1 MVRSASVDK
10 WQRYQQALLK
20 AMGFDLFPTT
30 DATTWY
36 QLLIIPTFH
45 PPSCLR
51 LTFAVQE
58 GELSFCLLAHHHGDL
73 FQAIWREDAE
83 AELLA
88 NRRAKAARLE
98 DIAELNAAQVAGL
111 EQQLATLEPL
121 TLQDC
126 DLTARDGVSLRC
138 DCQHQNTRHTF
149 SMRSPT
155 RKELPRHA
163 ALSELFLETAQTHFH
178 HAQIRDNLVSVAS
191 YLR

>member
-73 FQAIWREDAE
+73 FQAIWREDVE

-88 NRRAKAARLE
+88 ERRAKAARLE
-98 DIAELNAAQVAGL
+98 DIAQLNASQVAGL
-111 EQQLATLEPL
+111 EQQLARLEPL
-121 TLQDC
+121 TLHDC
-126 DLTARDGVSLRC
+126 DLTVRDGISLRC
-138 DCQHQNTRHTF
+138 DCHHQNTHHTF
-149 SMRSPT
+149 SVRSPT
-155 RKELPRHA
+155 VKELPRHA
-163 ALSELFLETAQTHFH
+163 ALSELFFETAHIYFDD
-178 HAQIRDNLVSVAS
+178 AQIREYLASVAS